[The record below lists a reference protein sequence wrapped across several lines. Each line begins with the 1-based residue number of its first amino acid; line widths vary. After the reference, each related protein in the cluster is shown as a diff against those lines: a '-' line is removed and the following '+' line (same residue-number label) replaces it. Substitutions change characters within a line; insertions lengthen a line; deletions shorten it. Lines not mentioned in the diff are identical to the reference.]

1 MTSSNKHLGSSF
13 DDFLAEENLLVECET
28 QALKEVLALQ
38 IRQSMETEGLSKTA
52 MARRMKTSRPA
63 LERLLDPGN
72 TSVTL
77 HTLQRA
83 AQAIGKRLR
92 LELIG
97 PN

>member
-1 MTSSNKHLGSSF
+1 MKKNKHVGSAF
-13 DDFLAEENLLVECET
+13 DDFLAEESLLAECET

-38 IRQSMETEGLSKTA
+38 IRQSMEAEGLSKSA

-63 LERLLDPGN
+63 FERLFDRGN

-83 AQAIGKRLR
+83 AQALEKRLH

-97 PN
+97 PK

>member
-1 MTSSNKHLGSSF
+1 MKKNKHVGSAF
-13 DDFLAEENLLVECET
+13 DDFLAEESLLAECET

-38 IRQSMETEGLSKTA
+38 IRQSMEAEGLSKSA

-83 AQAIGKRLR
+83 AQALGKRVH